1 MQRVIERILN
11 LLAFLLTAGRPVT
24 ADEIRN
30 TVAGYE
36 QETDEAFR
44 RTFERDKDLLRS
56 LGVPLTMSAI
66 DIWEVED
73 GYVIPPGE
81 YAIDDPGLTE
91 EERSALLIAAQA
103 VQFAGQSTGLSA
115 IFKLGGASPVLNAP
129 NVAAD
134 LGHDLDVLGLLFDGV
149 SSRTIL
155 RFDYTGSTRLTTPYA
170 LAHRLGHWYLAAPE
184 VRDPGTVKAFRVDRM
199 EHPTL
204 VGGPSAFVR
213 PKDFDAAA
221 VIPSGH
227 QGTESTSL
235 AVVEFDNEVAQIA
248 ASQIL
253 DAEVVDRTESTT
265 ILQLP
270 VRLEQAFIGW
280 VLGFD
285 EKAVIVEPP
294 ELRARLIAHI
304 QVSA

>member
-30 TVAGYE
+30 TVAGYD
-36 QETDEAFR
+36 QETDDAFR

-56 LGVPLTMSAI
+56 LGVPLAMSAI

-81 YAIDDPGLTE
+81 YAIDDPGLTD

-103 VQFAGQSTGLSA
+103 VQFAGQSTALSA

-149 SSRTIL
+149 SSQRVVS
-155 RFDYTGSTRLTTPYA
+155 FDYSGTIRRVTPYA
-170 LAHRLGHWYLAAPE
+170 IAHRLGHWYLAAPE
-184 VRDPGTVKAFRVDRM
+184 VGDPGTVKAFRVDRM
-199 EHPTL
+199 TNPTL
-204 VGGPSAFVR
+204 VGDPSAFSR
-213 PKDFDAAA
+213 PKGFNAAD
-221 VIPSGH
+221 VIPSGG
-227 QGTESTSL
+227 QESKATYL
-235 AVVEFDNEVAQIA
+235 ATVEFDNEVAQIA
-248 ASQIL
+248 ANQVR
-253 DAEVVDRTESTT
+253 DAEVVGRTDSTT
-265 ILQLP
+265 TLELP
-270 VRLEQAFIGW
+270 VRVEQAFIGW

-285 EKAVIVEPP
+285 DKAVIVEPQ
-294 ELRARLIAHI
+294 ELRNRLVAHI
-304 QVSA
+304 GVSA

>member
-11 LLAFLLTAGRPVT
+11 LLAFLLTVGRPVT

-73 GYVIPPGE
+73 GYVIPPDE

-134 LGHDLDVLGLLFDGV
+134 LGHDLDVLGLLFDSV
-149 SSRTIL
+149 SSRRVL
-155 RFDYTGSTRLTTPYA
+155 AFDYSGTSRRATPYA
-170 LAHRLGHWYLAAPE
+170 IAHRLGHWYLAAPE
-184 VRDPGTVKAFRVDRM
+184 VGDPETVKAFRVDRM
-199 EHPTL
+199 TNPTL
-204 VGGPSAFVR
+204 VGEPSAFSR
-213 PKDFDAAA
+213 PDGFDPAD
-221 VIPSGH
+221 VIPSGDRE
-227 QGTESTSL
+227 TENASL
-235 AVVEFDNEVAQIA
+235 AIVEFDNEVAQIA
-248 ASQIL
+248 ANQVP
-253 DAEVVDRTESTT
+253 DAEVVSRTDSTT
-265 ILQLP
+265 TLRIP
-270 VRLEQAFIGW
+270 VRAEQSFIGW

-285 EKAVIVEPP
+285 DKAVIIEPQG
-294 ELRARLIAHI
+294 LRDRLIAHLS
-304 QVSA
+304 VVA